1 MANVKKLRDTLQ
13 LQYNEALTSPF
24 DADLFLAL
32 DLALAMIGELQE
44 RVTKLDYETKRDMG
58 TITDA
63 HNSLARQWDATQALA
78 APDADPSPT
87 TVTIDR
93 KEYDQALRLLVQA
106 AGDSDPAMR
115 RLIVDAID
123 HLKGQN

>member
-1 MANVKKLRDTLQ
+1 MDLDAIRYMTNTTDSIEAQACHMLADAVT
-13 LQYNEALTSPF
+13 ALT
-24 DADLFLAL
+24 ARVAAL
-32 DLALAMIGELQE
+32 EAAA
-44 RVTKLDYETKRDMG
+44 KP
-58 TITDA
+58 
-63 HNSLARQWDATQALA
+63 

-93 KEYDQALRLLVQA
+93 KEYDQALRLLVRA